1 MTTASD
7 ARTLIN
13 GAAAA
18 LKERKD
24 EVNRLNVFPV
34 PDGDTG
40 TNMSLTMDSVV
51 AAIEALPEDA
61 EVRDVAHAIT
71 HASLMGARGNSGVI
85 LSQILR
91 GLCDVVGESSSFDAS
106 CLSAALERSTTVA
119 FQAVR
124 KPVEGTILTVLRDMR
139 DAAVDAAAKDREIA
153 DALEHVTAAAFESV
167 RRTPELLPVLKANG
181 VVDAGGF
188 GLALLAQGFT
198 VAASGRAVAVADL
211 GVMARPELH
220 IELANDWDD
229 EEYLYCTEFLL
240 FGEEARHDR
249 VSDYIATMGGSELV
263 VGEDGALKIH
273 VHTDDPASVLAHAT
287 SLGEVA
293 EVHVNNMR
301 RQTAARSAALVA
313 EEHSSSEGGGV
324 VATAVPDA
332 PPKPIGFV
340 TVAVGDGLRAI
351 LASLG
356 ADVIVNGG
364 QTMNPSTKE
373 LYEASASVHAKQVV
387 ILPNNKN
394 IVMAA
399 QQVAGVSERPVAV
412 VPTSSVPEAFS
423 ALLAYDPSMS
433 LEDAVKAMSE
443 AASHVRTAEVTTAV
457 KDAVGKAG
465 PITEGQ
471 VIGIADDEIEV
482 IGDDVLD
489 VALEVAKLIADNA
502 DTLTVLAGADFD
514 DERLAELAGR
524 LETSYPDIEVE
535 THRGEQPLYPVI
547 IAAE

>member
-1 MTTASD
+1 MSIASE

-13 GAAAA
+13 GAASA
-18 LKERKD
+18 LKERRD

-51 AAIEALPEDA
+51 AALDALPEDA
-61 EVRDVAHAIT
+61 DVRDVAHAVT

-91 GLCDVVGESSSFDAS
+91 GLCDVVGESTSFDAAT
-106 CLSAALERSTTVA
+106 LSAAFERSTTVA

-139 DAAVDAAAKDREIA
+139 DAAADAAAVNREITE
-153 DALEHVTAAAFESV
+153 ALDHVTGAAFDSV

-188 GLALLAQGFT
+188 GLALLVQGFAA
-198 VAASGRAVAVADL
+198 AASGRAIAIADI

-220 IELANDWDD
+220 VEPANDWDD
-229 EEYLYCTEFLL
+229 EEYTYCTEFLL
-240 FGEEARHDR
+240 FGEDARRDV
-249 VSDYIATMGGSELV
+249 VSDFVTSMGGSELV

-273 VHTDDPASVLAHAT
+273 VHTDDPAAVLQKAT

-301 RQTAARSAALVA
+301 LQTAARSAALVA
-313 EEHSSSEGGGV
+313 EDHSST
-324 VATAVPDA
+324 ATPATLPELAPDA
-332 PPKPIGFV
+332 PTKPVGFV
-340 TVAVGDGLRAI
+340 TVAVGEGLRTI

-373 LYEASASVHAKQVV
+373 LYEASAGVNADQII

-399 QQVAGVSERPVAV
+399 QQVAGVFERPVAV

-423 ALLAYDPSMS
+423 ALLAYEPSMS
-433 LEDAVKAMSE
+433 LEDAVEAMTE
-443 AASHVRTAEVTTAV
+443 AASRVRTGEVTTAV

-465 PITEGQ
+465 PIAQGQ
-471 VIGIADDEIEV
+471 VIGIANDEIEV
-482 IGDDVLD
+482 VGEDVLD
-489 VALEVAKLIADNA
+489 VTMRLAEMITDDA
-502 DTLTVLAGADFD
+502 DTLTVLAGADLD
-514 DERLAELAGR
+514 DDRLSELAERLQAAHPDVEL
-524 LETSYPDIEVE
+524 E